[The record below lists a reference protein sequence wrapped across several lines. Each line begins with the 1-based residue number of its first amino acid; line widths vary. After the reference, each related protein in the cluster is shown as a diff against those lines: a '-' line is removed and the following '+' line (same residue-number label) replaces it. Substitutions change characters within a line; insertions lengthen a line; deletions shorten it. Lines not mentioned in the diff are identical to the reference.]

1 LRENFS
7 EKAVFRLI
15 QEDVI
20 KAIMRG
26 DTVVTYI
33 ASTGAGKSLA
43 FLLPYCYRDYRQSIV
58 IVPLAALRQ
67 DIATHCKALYIRASI

>member
-1 LRENFS
+1 
-7 EKAVFRLI
+7 VFRPK

-33 ASTGAGKSLA
+33 AGTEAGKSLA
-43 FLLPYCYRDYRQSIV
+43 FLLPYCYRDYQQSIV
-58 IVPLAALRQ
+58 IIPLAVLQQ
-67 DIATHCKALYIRASI
+67 DIATHYKAHYIRASI